1 MIHSEARGRSD
12 RASVRRTMIG
22 VEAVDR
28 VTPEVRSGNLSAIR
42 NKDMKPE
49 LAVLL
54 VHGRG

>member
-1 MIHSEARGRSD
+1 M
-12 RASVRRTMIG
+12 G